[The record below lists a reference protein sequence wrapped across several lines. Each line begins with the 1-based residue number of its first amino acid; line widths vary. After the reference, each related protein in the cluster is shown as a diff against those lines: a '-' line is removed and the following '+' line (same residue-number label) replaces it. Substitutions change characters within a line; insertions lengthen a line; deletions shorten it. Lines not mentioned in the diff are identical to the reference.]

1 MCEFISIISNDL
13 GGDSPNNTKKI
24 FDREFKDDFNEIY
37 RYSTLNSQNN
47 QVFITKNQYN
57 CVPIISGINEKYMIN
72 HNDNYSSKL
81 KIIYFS
87 NYHDLD
93 NYDSKNSSMSIL
105 GGLMGIS
112 KTLFDEHKLTIKPEQ
127 IILFGLND
135 IDYDIDLEGL
145 NNMNIEYYT
154 LSQIKKKGSEII
166 INKIL
171 ENNQNVPLLA
181 YFNLE
186 VFNIKIA
193 PSVKRRKLEIND
205 DLLNDETTYNRI
217 DDGLDFTQ
225 LENISQLFKNKIKYL
240 LISGYDNTLDNK
252 TGFFSRMTSEVVQI
266 LYRNIMDIKEKKLN
280 VFNENSRFL
289 IFRKLKQESE
299 EDIGW
304 YILRFLTIDERIKV
318 LESIEDEKIYTINLS
333 DYGIEDIN
341 DDIQDELLDDEIL
354 ISATNIAD
362 QNIKSYYLSKSIVDC
377 ALYPQE
383 KFLMGFELVN

>member
-24 FDREFKDDFNEIY
+24 FDKEFKDDFNEIY

>member
-24 FDREFKDDFNEIY
+24 FDKEFKDDFNEIY

-154 LSQIKKKGSEII
+154 LSILKKK
-166 INKIL
+166 
-171 ENNQNVPLLA
+171 
-181 YFNLE
+181 
-186 VFNIKIA
+186 
-193 PSVKRRKLEIND
+193 
-205 DLLNDETTYNRI
+205 
-217 DDGLDFTQ
+217 
-225 LENISQLFKNKIKYL
+225 
-240 LISGYDNTLDNK
+240 
-252 TGFFSRMTSEVVQI
+252 
-266 LYRNIMDIKEKKLN
+266 
-280 VFNENSRFL
+280 
-289 IFRKLKQESE
+289 
-299 EDIGW
+299 
-304 YILRFLTIDERIKV
+304 
-318 LESIEDEKIYTINLS
+318 
-333 DYGIEDIN
+333 
-341 DDIQDELLDDEIL
+341 
-354 ISATNIAD
+354 
-362 QNIKSYYLSKSIVDC
+362 
-377 ALYPQE
+377 
-383 KFLMGFELVN
+383 